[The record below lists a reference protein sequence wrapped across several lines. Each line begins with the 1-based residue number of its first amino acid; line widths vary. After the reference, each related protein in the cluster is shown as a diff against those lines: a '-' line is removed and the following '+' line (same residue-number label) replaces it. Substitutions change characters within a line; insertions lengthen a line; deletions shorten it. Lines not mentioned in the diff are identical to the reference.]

1 MVDVAH
7 LELTLTYSAVYT
19 KFGTSTVQGSS
30 VDYVDAGSNQTNPY
44 SFKLST
50 AGYTVQHLY
59 ISKNGVYSG
68 CYFLVTYTVAS
79 DLQSVSGLSVLFVDE
94 IGAAYVT
101 ASANYTA
108 TDSEQGIEESEY
120 DISLTILNPNS
131 GICSV

>member
-1 MVDVAH
+1 M
-7 LELTLTYSAVYT
+7 TYSAVYT

-30 VDYVDAGSNQTNPY
+30 GDYVDAGSNQTDSH

-50 AGYTVQHLY
+50 AGHTTYILY

-108 TDSEQGIEESEY
+108 TNTEQGIEESEY